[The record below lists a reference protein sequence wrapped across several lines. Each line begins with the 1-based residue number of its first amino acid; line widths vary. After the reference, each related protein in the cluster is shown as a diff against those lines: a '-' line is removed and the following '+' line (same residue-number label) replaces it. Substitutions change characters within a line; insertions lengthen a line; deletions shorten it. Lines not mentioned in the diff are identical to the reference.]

1 MLAVGAIA
9 FSLRLNS
16 RFRGKCTPSVACGD
30 SSPYGKATHYDLC
43 VASLLQIVFAATPEG
58 EPSFLLPPPGE
69 VPRSGQGGAL
79 GGRSH
84 LISFYGEAEMYRET

>member
-30 SSPYGKATHYDLC
+30 SSPG
-43 VASLLQIVFAATPEG
+43 
-58 EPSFLLPPPGE
+58 
-69 VPRSGQGGAL
+69 GGAKTRCPL
-79 GGRSH
+79 RGKSR
-84 LISFYGEAEMYRET
+84 EAGKGVYWVA